1 MNSYSKF
8 SYPLFNDLPQSLK
21 VLYTMVLIILG
32 IGYVFA
38 MVQIFEVHSG
48 RDGKLGLSVHDI
60 QIAYSGNHAD
70 TRLEA
75 AIKGPMKSMLKANE
89 ATTIITW
96 VRNGADQALFET
108 DVMPLLEARCLACHD
123 GANPH
128 IPDLSGFNQVSQLTV
143 MDTGV
148 SIGTLVRVSHIH
160 LFGLTF
166 IFAFMGLIFSH
177 SYVRRQWVKSAVI
190 MIPFVAIILDI
201 MSWWLTKVSEPFAY
215 VVVIGGGLM
224 GLSFAYQWLV
234 SMYQL
239 WFFKCPPGEY
249 CEP

>member
-21 VLYTMVLIILG
+21 VLYTMVLLILG

-38 MVQIFEVHSG
+38 MIQIFEVHSG
-48 RDGKLGLSVHDI
+48 RDGKPGLAVQDI
-60 QIAYSGNHAD
+60 QIAYNGSKSD

-75 AIKGPMKSMLKANE
+75 AIKGPMNSMLQASEAN
-89 ATTIITW
+89 TIITW
-96 VRNGADQALFET
+96 VRSGAEQDHFEAE
-108 DVMPLLEARCLACHD
+108 VMPVLEARCLACHD
-123 GANPH
+123 GSNPH
-128 IPDLSGFNQVSQLTV
+128 IPNLSTFDLVSQLTI

-177 SYVRRQWVKSAVI
+177 SYVRRQWVKSVVI

-249 CEP
+249 CAP